1 MIAQWQAKHHGK
13 HPFCGE
19 RCSQHG
25 SVGLALV
32 RPAFFR
38 DIGAFYQ
45 LQYGR
50 TARLVF
56 E

>member
-1 MIAQWQAKHHGK
+1 MIVGLAMASEARQETFTMQSD
-13 HPFCGE
+13 
-19 RCSQHG
+19 R

-32 RPAFFR
+32 RPALFR

-45 LQYGR
+45 VQYGR